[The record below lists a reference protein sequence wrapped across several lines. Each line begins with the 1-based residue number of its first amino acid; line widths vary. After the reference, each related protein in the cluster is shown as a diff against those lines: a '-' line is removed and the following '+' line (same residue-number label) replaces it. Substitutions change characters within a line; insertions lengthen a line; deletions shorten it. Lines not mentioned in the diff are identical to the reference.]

1 MEKRLPPTATR
12 TRAFAW
18 CAAAL
23 VLYAYGVLSAKAIP
37 MPIEGVA
44 LPLDFM
50 VGIPLGFYLLVVRP
64 RRLTL
69 LTVIPVIWAGYAL
82 SAVALGA
89 PNAGILPFCSRG
101 LFPWSWPS
109 PQRSARRLRRSFAAP
124 RRLAPIP

>member
-82 SAVALGA
+82 S
-89 PNAGILPFCSRG
+89 
-101 LFPWSWPS
+101 WPS